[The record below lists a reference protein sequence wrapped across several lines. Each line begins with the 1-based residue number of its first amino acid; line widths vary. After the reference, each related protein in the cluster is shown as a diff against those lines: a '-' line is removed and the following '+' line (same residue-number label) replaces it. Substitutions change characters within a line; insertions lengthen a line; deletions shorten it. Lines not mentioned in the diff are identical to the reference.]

1 MILKVED
8 MTKHYGKHQAL
19 DSVSFMLKNG
29 VYGLLGPNGAGK
41 STLLHIL
48 TGNLKA
54 DSGKIFL
61 DGHKIHIDDAEYKKM
76 LGYVPQQQALY
87 PDFSVKMFL
96 GFMAALNNIATNEVE
111 DRIDTVLAQVE
122 LTAVK
127 NKKIRKL
134 SGGMKQRVLIAQALL
149 KNPQFLILDEPT
161 AGLDPEQRIHIRK
174 LIAQIAADRIVL
186 IATHIVSDVECIAN
200 DIIILQQG
208 QVLCQKS
215 CEELL
220 QGLKGKVWEISQ
232 SRTEYE
238 DFEKKYLVSGIKQEA
253 GRVRVRFICENDSIP
268 ETAMSVAPELEDVYL
283 RFFGDKNGKTGIL

>member
-61 DGHKIHIDDAEYKKM
+61 DGHKIHIDDVEYKKM

-96 GFMAALNNIATNEVE
+96 GFMAALNNIAANEVE

>member
-1 MILKVED
+1 
-8 MTKHYGKHQAL
+8 
-19 DSVSFMLKNG
+19 
-29 VYGLLGPNGAGK
+29 
-41 STLLHIL
+41 
-48 TGNLKA
+48 
-54 DSGKIFL
+54 
-61 DGHKIHIDDAEYKKM
+61 M